1 MLFLAVSG
9 FGLCQGNAISS
20 LQSEAMYKAIHVI
33 LSGKYRDD
41 PKLVKCM
48 VDDFRGSKVA
58 EEIYSIDRILNPQ
71 KSLADDISKYEE
83 NAKLKCDIALFL
95 QTPIGILILIS
106 IILIFILLCC
116 CVLKCICC

>member
-9 FGLCQGNAISS
+9 FGLCQANPISS
-20 LQSEAMYKAIHVI
+20 LQNEAMYKAIHSL
-33 LSGKYRDD
+33 LSIKHKDD

-48 VDDFRGSKVA
+48 VDDFRGNKVA
-58 EEIYSIDRILNPQ
+58 EEIYSIDRILSPQ
-71 KSLADDISKYEE
+71 KTLAEDISKYEE
-83 NAKLKCDIALFL
+83 SAKLKCDIALFL

-106 IILIFILLCC
+106 VLLIFIILCC